1 MPTIKENIVIDR
13 SREDVRAFLKQP
25 ELEPMWQSNLV
36 EFAQLDEGDPG
47 KGTRHRGVVR
57 VAGRRVEW
65 TSEITEWDPLDFYEF
80 RSVESPFEWRIRYD
94 FEEEGDGTRL
104 LFDQEIA
111 EVGGFFGKLADTL
124 VTRMYTRD
132 VKANLETL
140 RDLLESRAYG

>member
-1 MPTIKENIVIDR
+1 MPTIKESIVIDR

-25 ELEPMWQSNLV
+25 DLMPMWQSHLT
-36 EFAQLDEGDPG
+36 EFAQLDDGEPG
-47 KGTRHRGVVR
+47 KGTRHSGVVR

-65 TSEITEWDPLDFYEF
+65 TSEITEWDPVDFYEY
-80 RSVESPFEWRIRYD
+80 RSIESPFEWHTRYT
-94 FEEEGDGTRL
+94 FEEEGGGTRVT
-104 LFDQEIA
+104 FDQEIA

-132 VKANLETL
+132 IKANLETL

>member
-1 MPTIKENIVIDR
+1 MPRVKESIVIDR
-13 SREDVRAFLKQP
+13 TREDVRAFLKQP
-25 ELEPMWQSNLV
+25 ELTPMWQSNLV
-36 EFAQLDEGDPG
+36 EYAQIDEGDPG

-65 TSEITEWDPLDFYEF
+65 TSEITEWDPVAFYEF
-80 RSVESPFEWRIRYD
+80 RSLESPFKWRMRYE

-104 LFDQEIA
+104 SFDQEIA
-111 EVGGFFGKLADTL
+111 EVGGFFGKLADPL

-140 RDLLESRAYG
+140 KDLLESGAYG

>member
-1 MPTIKENIVIDR
+1 MPTIKESIVIDR
-13 SREDVRAFLKQP
+13 SREDIRAFLKQP
-25 ELEPMWQSNLV
+25 ELTPMWQSNLV
-36 EFAQLDEGDPG
+36 EYAQIDEGDPG

-65 TSEITEWDPLDFYEF
+65 TSEITEWDPVDFYEF
-80 RSVESPFEWRIRYD
+80 RSLESPFEWRIRYD

-132 VKANLETL
+132 VRANLETL

>member
-1 MPTIKENIVIDR
+1 MPSVKESIVIDR

-36 EFAQLDEGDPG
+36 EFAQLDEGEPG
-47 KGTRHRGVVR
+47 KGTQHRGVVR

-65 TSEITEWDPLDFYEF
+65 TSEITEWDPVAFYEF
-80 RSVESPFEWRIRYD
+80 RSLESPFDWRIRYE

-111 EVGGFFGKLADTL
+111 EVGGFFGKLADAL